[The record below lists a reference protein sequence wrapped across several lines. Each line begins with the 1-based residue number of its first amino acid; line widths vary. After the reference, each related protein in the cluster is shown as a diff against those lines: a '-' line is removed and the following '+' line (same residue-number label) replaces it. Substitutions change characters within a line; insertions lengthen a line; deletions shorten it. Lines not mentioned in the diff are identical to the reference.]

1 MDAAP
6 ITKEQLAQVAG
17 QYFLYA
23 ETQDI
28 PEKLWLDV
36 YVAGNQCYLRA
47 IFAERASYLSLA
59 RLSALAASVDE
70 LYGTQLVAVAYTSD
84 MSWEEIE
91 DNNRRLNRVL

>member
-6 ITKEQLAQVAG
+6 ITKEQLAEVAG
-17 QYFLYA
+17 RYFLYA
-23 ETQDI
+23 DTQDI

-47 IFAERASYLSLA
+47 IFSKRAGSLSF
-59 RLSALAASVDE
+59 RMLSAVAKAIDR
-70 LYGTQLVAVAYTSD
+70 LYGTKLVAVAYTSD
-84 MSWEEIE
+84 MTWEEIE